1 MSTNSKI
8 ALITGAS
15 SGIGEA
21 TANIFAEHKYDLFL
35 IARRAERLIELKK
48 DLEDKYKVNVYF
60 ISLDLRD
67 REALEN
73 AWKEVPAEWKKIDVL
88 VNNAGLSLGLEP
100 FFEGN
105 VDDWENM
112 IDTNIKSL
120 LYVSKIV
127 ANEMIKNAKG
137 HIINIGSIAGK
148 ESYPNGNVY
157 CSTKAAVDSL
167 TKSMRMDLVTKGIKV
182 SAVHPGAVETEFS
195 VVRFKGDQERADN
208 VYKGFEPLIA
218 NDIADVIYFM
228 ASRPAHVNV
237 QDVLVMPTAQAS
249 ATIINKV
256 L

>member
-1 MSTNSKI
+1 MSTNKI

-15 SGIGEA
+15 SGIGQACAE
-21 TANIFAEHKYDLFL
+21 IFAEHNYNLFL
-35 IARRAERLIELKK
+35 IARRSDRLSALKAELEKKYSIE
-48 DLEDKYKVNVYF
+48 VF
-60 ISLDLRD
+60 TITLDLRD
-67 REALEN
+67 RKVLEQ
-73 AWKEVPAEWKKIDVL
+73 AWQTVPNQWKNIDVL
-88 VNNAGLSLGLEP
+88 INNAGLSLGLDP

-120 LYVSKIV
+120 LYVSRIV
-127 ANEMIKNAKG
+127 SNEMIKHAKG

-148 ESYPNGNVY
+148 ESYANGNVY

-167 TKSMRMDLVTKGIKV
+167 TKSMRIDLLTKGIKV

-208 VYKGFEPLIA
+208 VYKGFDPLVA
-218 NDIADVIYFM
+218 KDIADVIYFM

-237 QDVLVMPTAQAS
+237 QDVLVMPTAQATAS
-249 ATIINKV
+249 IINKV